1 MPIDFSLIRSGK
13 IVVQNDRPENFHW
26 LVYFLQNSG
35 VSYPDRVLPDFE
47 FYWVYGSDCRFS
59 NYVAD
64 LPNDDNV
71 YPLSELLD
79 DYSKRTDKIF

>member
-13 IVVQNDRPENFHW
+13 IVVQNDRPEKFHW
-26 LVYFLQNSG
+26 LRYFLHNSG
-35 VSYPDRVLPDFE
+35 VSSPEQVKAGFE
-47 FYWVYGSDCRFS
+47 FYWVSGSDCRFS
-59 NYVAD
+59 NYVAE

-79 DYSKRTDKIF
+79 DYNKRTDKIF